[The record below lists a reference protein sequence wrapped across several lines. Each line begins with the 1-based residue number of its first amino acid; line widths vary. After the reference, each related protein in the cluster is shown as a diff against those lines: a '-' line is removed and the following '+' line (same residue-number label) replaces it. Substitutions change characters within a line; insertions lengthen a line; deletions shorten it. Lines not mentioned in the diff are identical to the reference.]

1 MEAPGKSEET
11 VSNYTPRISRTANWC
26 IETGSGVLAGA
37 IVGML
42 FGGMEAAL
50 EKRCQLKKDAM
61 EKRFERITRGSI
73 NGGVRLGL
81 FGGAFYGLQNLLAEK
96 RVVHDVFNYVCAG
109 SATNAAASGLTV
121 RGSPLFHA
129 TNVVGASVSGAA
141 LGFAIGWFEIKVLK
155 KTNGGN
161 VDSYQRRE
169 AGTGVGA
176 AKERLEEN
184 LNE

>member
-1 MEAPGKSEET
+1 MVGST
-11 VSNYTPRISRTANWC
+11 YTPRISRTANWC
-26 IETGSGVLAGA
+26 IETGSGALSGA
-37 IVGML
+37 IAGML
-42 FGGMEAAL
+42 FGGMKEAATLKSYLVTLMRTLHRIQL

-61 EKRFERITRGSI
+61 EKRFERITCGSI

-81 FGGAFYGLQNLLAEK
+81 FAGAFYGLQNLLAEK
-96 RVVHDVFNYVCAG
+96 RGVDDVFNYVCAG
-109 SATNAAASGLTV
+109 SATNAAASRLT
-121 RGSPLFHA
+121 
-129 TNVVGASVSGAA
+129 
-141 LGFAIGWFEIKVLK
+141 GWFEIKVLK